1 MKSIISASAS
11 PPQCMQRTRKR
22 FAWLTAAGTVSA
34 ETLLQQTKSQYQRF
48 RSGNSMLLNLISK
61 IQQGLRI

>member
-1 MKSIISASAS
+1 
-11 PPQCMQRTRKR
+11 MQRTRKR